1 MKLIIW
7 LWNPWDK
14 YKNTRHNIWFL
25 FLDWLKKDMNISN
38 NFEFEQKFNAEIFGL
53 DILWEK
59 YLFIKPQTFMNLSGH
74 TVLKLMSFYKIKKE
88 DIIVVFDDI
97 SMDFWKIRY
106 REKGSAWGQN
116 WIKDIINKIWDDF
129 KRIKIWI
136 WYDTKWDLSD
146 WVLSKFN
153 EEEFEKLDKDI
164 FKEVNNLLKT
174 NFIK

>member
-1 MKLIIW
+1 MRLIIW

-14 YKNTRHNIWFL
+14 YKNTRHNVWFL

-59 YLFIKPQTFMNLSGH
+59 YLFIKPQTFMNLSGDS
-74 TVLKLMSFYKIKKE
+74 VLKLMSFYNIKKE

-136 WYDTKWDLSD
+136 WYDTRWDLSD

-153 EEEFEKLDKDI
+153 EEEFEKLSKDI

>member
-25 FLDWLKKDMNISN
+25 FLDWFKNNENTNNDFKKDS
-38 NFEFEQKFNAEIFGL
+38 KFQAETL
-53 DILWEK
+53 ELTWNWEK
-59 YLFIKPQTFMNLSGH
+59 ILLIKPQTFMNLSWDS
-74 TVLKLMSFYKIKKE
+74 VLKLMSFYKIKKE
-88 DIIVVFDDI
+88 DLIVVFDDI
-97 SMDFWKIRY
+97 SMEFWKIRY
-106 REKGSAWGQN
+106 REKGSAWWQN

-136 WYDTKWDLSD
+136 WYDTRWDLSD

-153 EEEFEKLDKDI
+153 EEDLDKLNSDI
-164 FKEVNNLLKT
+164 FNETSNLLKN
-174 NFIK
+174 NFLK

>member
-14 YKNTRHNIWFL
+14 YKTTRHNVGFL
-25 FLDWLKKDMNISN
+25 YLDWLKSDLNIQKD
-38 NFEFEQKFNAEIFGL
+38 FEFEQKFNAEILGEDL
-53 DILWEK
+53 LWEK
-59 YLFIKPQTFMNLSGH
+59 YLFVKPQTFMNLSGES
-74 TVLKLMSFYKIKKE
+74 VLKLMSFYKIKKE
-88 DIIVVFDDI
+88 DIIVIFDDI

-106 REKGSAWGQN
+106 REKGSAWWQN
-116 WIKDIINKIWDDF
+116 WVKDIVNKIWDDF

-153 EEEFEKLDKDI
+153 EDEMIKLNSDI

-174 NFIK
+174 NFLK

>member
-1 MKLIIW
+1 MRLIIG
-7 LWNPWDK
+7 LGNPGDK
-14 YKNTRHNIWFL
+14 YKNTRHNVGFL

-53 DILWEK
+53 DILGEK
-59 YLFIKPQTFMNLSGH
+59 YLFIKPQTFMNLSGDS
-74 TVLKLMSFYKIKKE
+74 VLKLMSFYNIKKE

-97 SMDFWKIRY
+97 SMDFGKIRY
-106 REKGSAWGQN
+106 REKGSAGGQN
-116 WIKDIINKIWDDF
+116 GIKDIINKIGDDF
-129 KRIKIWI
+129 KRIKIGI
-136 WYDTKWDLSD
+136 GYDTRWDLSD

-153 EEEFEKLDKDI
+153 EEEFEKLSKDI